1 MRGVSRSQNGTR
13 PLCEPPPAPRMDSRQ
28 MLRVAIHLATWEPA
42 GAQAVEAK
50 PTTKPP
56 SGSHSCAREKLYEQ
70 LRTAILTCASHSQL
84 STHPHN
90 LPKRHPTVFCMLISP
105 RSLAPSQ
112 LLLLCSALLCSFAA
126 SHAPQLHHPPPPPLN
141 THHFLFK
148 V

>member
-1 MRGVSRSQNGTR
+1 MGPARVRTTTTTSAAHGLTTDGARGNDMADQLAPKQWKPS
-13 PLCEPPPAPRMDSRQ
+13 PPQ
-28 MLRVAIHLATWEPA
+28 
-42 GAQAVEAK
+42 K
-50 PTTKPP
+50 PQ

-90 LPKRHPTVFCMLISP
+90 LPQRHPTVFCMLISP
-105 RSLAPSQ
+105 CSLAPSRLL

-141 THHFLFK
+141 THHFLFR